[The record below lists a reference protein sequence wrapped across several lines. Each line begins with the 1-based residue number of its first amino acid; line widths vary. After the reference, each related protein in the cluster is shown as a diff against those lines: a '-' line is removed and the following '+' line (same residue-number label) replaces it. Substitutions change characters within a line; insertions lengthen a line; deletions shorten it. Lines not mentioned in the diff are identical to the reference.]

1 MKLHKLLILSLC
13 VLLGL
18 SSCSVVKHR
27 SYSPD
32 RVQLNLSM
40 DNLEHIGDTE
50 ISVKY
55 NRYIGIIRVI
65 ESINNTPYT
74 GKVIYHT
81 NISNITSAV
90 SGYSS
95 VVLNR
100 ALYKVFNEFPDAEY
114 VVISNEKSQVTRL
127 FLGSEVTVSAKVKV
141 YKFK

>member
-32 RVQLNLSM
+32 RVQLNISM

-55 NRYIGIIRVI
+55 NRYIGIIPVI
-65 ESINNTPYT
+65 ESINGTPYT
-74 GKVIYHT
+74 GKVFHHA
-81 NISNITSAV
+81 NIANAV
-90 SGYSS
+90 SGCSDIM
-95 VVLNR
+95 LNR

-127 FLGSEVTVSAKVKV
+127 FLGSEISVSAKVKV